1 MMKPTLNILVFGE
14 ILFDVCEQDARLGG
28 APLNL
33 AVHLH
38 RLGAETTLISAVG
51 QDRPGDDAIRKI
63 ADEGID
69 TGRIARVSHP
79 TGRVNVTLDKA
90 KIPSYCFLPECAW
103 DFIPVPS
110 AIPVTPDLFCFGTLA
125 QRGEVSRGT
134 LRTLLAGLEC
144 KKFCDVNLRQNFYS
158 KSILEESLAVSDL
171 AKLNDEELEIIA
183 RLFNIEPHPEALAER
198 FRLDTV
204 ILTLGPRGCEVWN
217 AGNTIYAPACPAH
230 VVSTV
235 GAGDAFSA
243 GFLFHFLSGSGLKA
257 AAEEGNRLAAQVAA
271 LPGAF

>member
-1 MMKPTLNILVFGE
+1 MKQQLKILLFGE
-14 ILFDVCEQDARLGG
+14 VLFDVFDDGARLGG

-38 RLGAETTLISAVG
+38 RLGAEATLVSAVG
-51 QDRPGDDAIRKI
+51 TDDPGDDALR
-63 ADEGID
+63 E
-69 TGRIARVSHP
+69 IAREGVDTSLIARIPHP
-79 TGRVNVTLDKA
+79 TGSVRVTLDESR
-90 KIPSYCFLPECAW
+90 IPSYRFLSDCAY
-103 DFIPVPS
+103 DFIPVPETDLS
-110 AIPVTPDLFCFGTLA
+110 SFDLFCFGTLA
-125 QRGEVSRGT
+125 QRAATSRET
-134 LRTLLAGLEC
+134 LRKLLAGLSC
-144 KKFCDVNLRQNFYS
+144 KVFCDVNLRQNFYS

>member
-14 ILFDVCEQDARLGG
+14 ILFDVFEQDARLGG

-110 AIPVTPDLFCFGTLA
+110 DIPVTPDLFCFGTLA
-125 QRGEVSRGT
+125 QRGEEFKEQVQQILGQKQQELTDPIIKKATEALKAVGT
-134 LRTLLAGLEC
+134 EKGFTYIFDLSQTPIPFINEQQST
-144 KKFCDVNLRQNFYS
+144 DVTADV
-158 KSILEESLAVSDL
+158 K
-171 AKLNDEELEIIA
+171 AKLGI
-183 RLFNIEPHPEALAER
+183 
-198 FRLDTV
+198 
-204 ILTLGPRGCEVWN
+204 
-217 AGNTIYAPACPAH
+217 
-230 VVSTV
+230 
-235 GAGDAFSA
+235 
-243 GFLFHFLSGSGLKA
+243 
-257 AAEEGNRLAAQVAA
+257 Q
-271 LPGAF
+271 

>member
-14 ILFDVCEQDARLGG
+14 ILFDVFEQDARLGG

-110 AIPVTPDLFCFGTLA
+110 DIPVTPDLFCFGTLA

-158 KSILEESLAVSDL
+158 KSILA
-171 AKLNDEELEIIA
+171 
-183 RLFNIEPHPEALAER
+183 
-198 FRLDTV
+198 
-204 ILTLGPRGCEVWN
+204 
-217 AGNTIYAPACPAH
+217 ACR
-230 VVSTV
+230 T
-235 GAGDAFSA
+235 
-243 GFLFHFLSGSGLKA
+243 
-257 AAEEGNRLAAQVAA
+257 
-271 LPGAF
+271 